1 MEGSQSIGLV
11 RSRTTRGATT
21 SLVPLTGCDLV
32 GLRYALTQVPAGV
45 AQR

>member
-1 MEGSQSIGLV
+1 MEGPESIGLV
-11 RSRTTRGATT
+11 RTRTTRGATT
-21 SLVPLTGCDLV
+21 SLARMTGCDLV